1 MSPLKR
7 DCLVT
12 TITRVPE
19 RPSTLMGVTPTGFPK
34 KCQGPKFGDNLAS
47 QSMIAKMFPQRMD
60 CLVMMN
66 FRMPERPS
74 ILMTVTPTGFPQQR
88 RGPKFEAPQLM
99 IAKMF
104 PIRRDSLV
112 MMNLRVSE
120 RPDTDE

>member
-7 DCLVT
+7 DGLVT
-12 TITRVPE
+12 MITKVPE

-34 KCQGPKFGDNLAS
+34 KCQGPKFGVNLAS

-74 ILMTVTPTGFPQQR
+74 ILMTVTRTGFSQQR
-88 RGPKFEAPQLM
+88 RGPRFEDPQLM
-99 IAKMF
+99 IPKMF
-104 PIRRDSLV
+104 LLRGDSLV

-120 RPDTDE
+120 RPNTDE